1 MPEVKPNIE
10 TFANIKV
17 VGVGGGGGSAISR
30 MIASKI
36 RGVDFIAVNT
46 DAQDLHHSPAAKK
59 IYIGKNSTKGLG
71 AGMNPDMGRKAAEE
85 SQNEI
90 NDSLVG
96 SDMVF
101 ITCGLGG
108 GTGSGAAPIVA
119 NVAKE
124 LGALTVAVVTK
135 PFAFE
140 GAQRSHIAE
149 KALVDLESKV
159 DSIIVIPND
168 RILQLVDKKT
178 SLLDSF
184 KTVDNILQQGIR
196 GIAEIITISG
206 LINVDFADVKA
217 IMKDSGTALMGIGF
231 ASGEGRAVMAAKQ
244 AVSSPLLEASIDGAQ
259 GVLFCITGGP
269 DMAMHEVNEAAKAI
283 TQSVDPDAKIIFGAV
298 IDENLTD
305 EIRITVIATG
315 FEKGV
320 RVITKEKQLFQPQH
334 QTHFYDQS
342 DELDNTDIIS
352 KKNPTA
358 TPVAEPEPVIED
370 DDELEIPSFIR
381 NKILK

>member
-17 VGVGGGGGSAISR
+17 IGVGGGGGSAISR
-30 MIASKI
+30 MIESQIK
-36 RGVDFIAVNT
+36 GVDFVAINT

-71 AGMNPDMGRKAAEE
+71 AGMNPDMGRRAAEE
-85 SQNEI
+85 NQDDIGEAI
-90 NDSLVG
+90 DSA
-96 SDMVF
+96 DMVF

-108 GTGSGAAPIVA
+108 GTGSGASPIVA

-124 LGALTVAVVTK
+124 AGALTVAVVTK
-135 PFAFE
+135 PFSFE
-140 GAQRSHIAE
+140 GAQRSNIAG

-184 KTVDNILQQGIR
+184 KTVDRILQQGIQ

-217 IMKDSGTALMGIGF
+217 IMKDSGTALMGIGS
-231 ASGEGRAVMAAKQ
+231 ASGESRAVVAAKE
-244 AVSSPLLEASIDGAQ
+244 AITSPLLETSIDGAQ
-259 GVLFCITGGP
+259 GVLFCVTGSP
-269 DMAMHEVNEAAKAI
+269 DLTMHEVNESAKVI
-283 TQSVDPDAKIIFGAV
+283 TQSVDPEAKIIFGAV
-298 IDENLTD
+298 IDENLKD
-305 EIRITVIATG
+305 EIKITVIATG
-315 FEKGV
+315 FEKGKKT
-320 RVITKEKQLFQPQH
+320 ISKEKHLFRPQ
-334 QTHFYDQS
+334 QQNHFYEKGNNFNYSQ
-342 DELDNTDIIS
+342 
-352 KKNPTA
+352 KKEE
-358 TPVAEPEPVIED
+358 EPEVSEVKHEEPSVQE
-370 DDELEIPSFIR
+370 DDELEIPAFLR
-381 NKILK
+381 KKVD